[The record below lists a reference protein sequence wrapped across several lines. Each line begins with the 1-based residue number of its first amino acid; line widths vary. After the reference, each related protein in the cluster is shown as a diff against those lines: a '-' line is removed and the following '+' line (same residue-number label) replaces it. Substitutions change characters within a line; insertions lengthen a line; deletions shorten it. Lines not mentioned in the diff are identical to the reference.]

1 MNDGASAAREP
12 RVGAVALTAFVE
24 RLFTAAGC
32 AADESALIAQ
42 GLVRA
47 NLFGHDSHGVGLIP
61 LYLGN
66 LQLGM
71 VRAGQSVR
79 VVADHGAII
88 GLDGQ
93 KGFGQVIGGQAMRLA
108 IERARATGLCMV
120 GLSNTHHLARI
131 GHWAEQCAEAGLA
144 SVHFVNVLS
153 RPLVAPWG
161 GLDARL
167 ATNPFCVGVPHEPH
181 PLILDFATSM
191 IAMGKARVALDAGV
205 PLADGLVLD
214 AQGQPSNDPAVM
226 FQDPPGALMP
236 FAQHKG
242 FALSVMCELLGGA
255 LSGGMVQDHDE
266 RPAPMINNM
275 LSLVFA
281 PDRLCSRQE
290 LDAQVASLSAWLKAS
305 PAVPG
310 GDGVALPGEPE
321 RATAAERSRQGIP
334 LPERTRDA
342 LVVCARQVG
351 IAPTE
356 LTQSE
361 SR

>member
-1 MNDGASAAREP
+1 MTECATAAP
-12 RVGAVALTAFVE
+12 DSRVDADTLTGFVE
-24 RLFTAAGC
+24 RLFAAAGC

-66 LQLGM
+66 LEQGL
-71 VRAGQSVR
+71 VLAGQSVR
-79 VVADHGAII
+79 VVHDHGAII

-108 IERARATGLCMV
+108 VERARATGLCMV

-131 GHWAEQCAEAGLA
+131 GHWAEQCADAGLA

-167 ATNPFCVGVPHEPH
+167 ATNPFCVGVPHQPH
-181 PLILDFATSM
+181 PIVLDFATSM

-214 AQGQPSNDPAVM
+214 ANGRPSNDPAVM

-255 LSGGMVQDHDE
+255 LSGGKVQDHDE
-266 RPAPMINNM
+266 RPAPVINNM

-281 PDRLCSRQE
+281 PDKLCSRQE
-290 LDAQVASLSAWLKAS
+290 LDAQVASLTAWLKAS
-305 PAVPG
+305 PAPP
-310 GDGVALPGEPE
+310 DGEGVVMPGEPE
-321 RATAAERSRQGIP
+321 RATAAERSRLGIP

-342 LVVCARQVG
+342 LATCARKLG
-351 IAPTE
+351 IAETA
-356 LTQSE
+356 LTKGQS
-361 SR
+361 R